1 MSYQVLARKWR
12 PRSFREMIGQTHV
25 LKALINALDN
35 QRLHHAYLF
44 TGTRGVGKTTI
55 ARIIAKCVNCEIG
68 ITSTPCGTCSVCREI
83 DEGRFVDLIEID
95 AASRTKV
102 EDTREL
108 LDNVQY
114 APSRGRFKVYLID
127 EVHMLSSHSFNALL
141 KTLEEPPP
149 YVKFILATTDPQK
162 LPATILSRCLQFS
175 LKNMTPERVVEHLT
189 HVLGVENVP
198 FEDDALWLL
207 GRAADGSMRDAMS
220 LTDQAIAF
228 GEGKVLA
235 ADVRAMLGT
244 LDHGQVYGVLQAL
257 LEGDARGL
265 LEAVRHLAEQ
275 GPDWNGV
282 LAEMLNV
289 LHRVAVAQAL
299 PEAVD
304 NGQGDRDRVLAVAQ
318 ALPAE
323 DVQFY
328 YQMGL
333 IGRRDLPLAPDPRS
347 GFEMVLLR
355 MLAFRPAGGGE
366 APPQTLKPLGISQA
380 TVDSSQGVAAP
391 IAAPV
396 PQATS
401 MAGAAV
407 PAAGPVAGGNAP
419 ASASAATV
427 QAPVTPA
434 QREEAPVANPAVGDN
449 APVPAPASAAT
460 AQVPVAAAQRQAA
473 PAASTMTAVDNSV
486 PAPAPTSSAPVP
498 AAVSQREVAA
508 AASPVAS
515 TDSPATRAAPAP
527 SPAAVDDPSLPWNSS
542 AAPLQNEPEAYDE
555 PLLETEAEQPM
566 LTPMPAPTP
575 ACVVPPAP
583 EREEAPED
591 EGDAIDSAAPHLQ
604 AIPDDFGPAGMDR
617 DDEPPLDEDYYP
629 ADIDASGYSFL
640 DDLAS
645 ATPEPVAAPE
655 PLPAS
660 QPASGLALQWL
671 ELFPKLPIS
680 GLTASIAANCSLIA
694 VRGDEWLLHLDPAQ
708 SALFNAT
715 QQRRLNDAL
724 NQYHGRTIGL
734 KIELVRPEQETPAQA
749 SSRRRV
755 ERQHDA
761 EASIQADPFIQ
772 QMMQKFG
779 ATVRNDTIEP
789 VDVPVSQNG

>member
-12 PRSFREMIGQTHV
+12 PRSFREMVGQTHV
-25 LKALINALDN
+25 LKALINALDS

-55 ARIIAKCVNCEIG
+55 ARIIAKCLNCETG
-68 ITSTPCGTCSVCREI
+68 ITSTPCGECSVCREI

-189 HVLGVENVP
+189 HVLSVENVP

-228 GEGKVLA
+228 GEGKVMA

-244 LDHGQVYGVLQAL
+244 LDHGQVYDVLHAL
-257 LEGDARGL
+257 LDGDAKAL

-282 LAEMLNV
+282 LSEILNV
-289 LHRVAVAQAL
+289 LHRVAIAQAL
-299 PEAVD
+299 PEGVD
-304 NGQGDRDRVLAVAQ
+304 NGHGDRDRVLALAQ

-333 IGRRDLPLAPDPRS
+333 IGRRDLPLAPDPRG

-355 MLAFRPAGGGE
+355 MLAFRPADTAD
-366 APPQTLKPLGISQA
+366 APRQPLKPVGISQA
-380 TVDSSQGVAAP
+380 TVDSANSVAGAPRVAPVVAPASVAAAPVVAAP
-391 IAAPV
+391 IQPVAEVVAPV
-396 PQATS
+396 PT
-401 MAGAAV
+401 
-407 PAAGPVAGGNAP
+407 PEPVAP
-419 ASASAATV
+419 EV
-427 QAPVTPA
+427 
-434 QREEAPVANPAVGDN
+434 
-449 APVPAPASAAT
+449 VPAPVVEVVAE
-460 AQVPVAAAQRQAA
+460 PVAIVEEV
-473 PAASTMTAVDNSV
+473 VD
-486 PAPAPTSSAPVP
+486 
-498 AAVSQREVAA
+498 
-508 AASPVAS
+508 
-515 TDSPATRAAPAP
+515 
-527 SPAAVDDPSLPWNSS
+527 LPWND
-542 AAPLQNEPEAYDE
+542 PVEPEIVQQPAVE
-555 PLLETEAEQPM
+555 SVLETIAEQPG
-566 LTPMPAPTP
+566 LTPMPTPTP
-575 ACVVPPAP
+575 DSVVPDAP
-583 EREEAPED
+583 EWAAAPIPEP
-591 EGDAIDSAAPHLQ
+591 SAAEVDVATP
-604 AIPDDFGPAGMDR
+604 GMDL
-617 DDEPPLDEDYYP
+617 DDEPPLDEDYIEP
-629 ADIDASGYSFL
+629 DMDSAYSYL
-640 DDLAS
+640 DELAS
-645 ATPEPVAAPE
+645 EHAAEPAPAPE
-655 PLPAS
+655 PEPAAM
-660 QPASGLALQWL
+660 PATGLALQWL

-680 GLTASIAANCSLIA
+680 GMTGSIAANCTLIA
-694 VRGDEWLLHLDPAQ
+694 VDGDHWLLHLDPAH

-724 NQYHGRTIGL
+724 NQYHQRTL
-734 KIELVRPEQETPAQA
+734 TVSIELIKPEQETPAQA
-749 SSRRRV
+749 ASRRRAD
-755 ERQHDA
+755 RQREA
-761 EASIQADPFIQ
+761 EDSIHGDPFIQ
-772 QMMQKFG
+772 QMMQQFG
-779 ATVRNDTIEP
+779 AVIRNDTIEP
-789 VDVPVSQNG
+789 VEALVSQG

>member
-1 MSYQVLARKWR
+1 MV
-12 PRSFREMIGQTHV
+12 GQTHV
-25 LKALINALDN
+25 LKALINALDS

-55 ARIIAKCVNCEIG
+55 ARIIAKCLNCETG
-68 ITSTPCGTCSVCREI
+68 ITSSPCGECSVCREI

-189 HVLGVENVP
+189 HVLTAENVP

-207 GRAADGSMRDAMS
+207 GSAADGSMRDAMS

-235 ADVRAMLGT
+235 TDVRAMLGT
-244 LDHGQVYGVLQAL
+244 LDHGQVYDVLHAL
-257 LEGDARGL
+257 IEGDAKAL

-282 LAEMLNV
+282 LSEILNV
-289 LHRVAVAQAL
+289 LHRVAIAQAL
-299 PEAVD
+299 PEGVD
-304 NGQGDRDRVLAVAQ
+304 NGHGDRDRVLALAQ

-333 IGRRDLPLAPDPRS
+333 IGRRDLPLAPDPRG

-355 MLAFRPAGGGE
+355 MLAFRPADTAD
-366 APPQTLKPLGISQA
+366 APRQPLKPVGISQA
-380 TVDSSQGVAAP
+380 TVDS
-391 IAAPV
+391 
-396 PQATS
+396 
-401 MAGAAV
+401 
-407 PAAGPVAGGNAP
+407 
-419 ASASAATV
+419 
-427 QAPVTPA
+427 
-434 QREEAPVANPAVGDN
+434 AN
-449 APVPAPASAAT
+449 S
-460 AQVPVAAAQRQAA
+460 VAAAPKPAPVVAA
-473 PAASTMTAVDNSV
+473 AVALT
-486 PAPAPTSSAPVP
+486 PAPAPVAAPVAEP
-498 AAVSQREVAA
+498 EPVAAVVEAQPEPE
-508 AASPVAS
+508 PVAVE
-515 TDSPATRAAPAP
+515 TV
-527 SPAAVDDPSLPWNSS
+527 VDLPWNDPVEAEAEPAPVQQPAVEPVLETAGEQPELPPMPLPTPDSVVPDAPEWA
-542 AAPLQNEPEAYDE
+542 AAPIPEPSVADVD
-555 PLLETEAEQPM
+555 AA
-566 LTPMPAPTP
+566 TP
-575 ACVVPPAP
+575 
-583 EREEAPED
+583 
-591 EGDAIDSAAPHLQ
+591 
-604 AIPDDFGPAGMDR
+604 GMDM
-617 DDEPPLDEDYYP
+617 DDEPPLDEDYIEP
-629 ADIDASGYSFL
+629 DMDSAYSYL
-640 DDLAS
+640 DELAS
-645 ATPEPVAAPE
+645 EHAADPEPEPEPEPAAAP
-655 PLPAS
+655 AT
-660 QPASGLALQWL
+660 GLALQWL

-680 GLTASIAANCSLIA
+680 GMTGSIAANCTLIA
-694 VRGDEWLLHLDPAQ
+694 VDGDHWLMHLDPAH

-724 NQYHGRTIGL
+724 NQFHGRTL
-734 KIELVRPEQETPAQA
+734 TLTIELIKPEQETPAQA
-749 SSRRRV
+749 ASRRRAN
-755 ERQHDA
+755 RQREA
-761 EASIQADPFIQ
+761 EESIHGDPFIQ
-772 QMMQKFG
+772 QMVQQFG
-779 ATVRNDTIEP
+779 AVVRSDTIEP
-789 VDVPVSQNG
+789 VDALVTQG

>member
-12 PRSFREMIGQTHV
+12 PRSFREMVGQTHV
-25 LKALINALDN
+25 LKALINALDS

-55 ARIIAKCVNCEIG
+55 ARIIAKCLNCETG

-175 LKNMTPERVVEHLT
+175 LKNMTPERVVEHLS
-189 HVLGVENVP
+189 HVLSVENVP

-244 LDHGQVYGVLQAL
+244 LDHGQVFDLLHAL
-257 LEGDARGL
+257 IQGDAKAL

-282 LAEMLNV
+282 LSEILNV
-289 LHRVAVAQAL
+289 FHRVAIAQAL
-299 PEAVD
+299 PEGVD
-304 NGQGDRDRVLAVAQ
+304 NGHGDRDRVLALAQ
-318 ALPAE
+318 AMPAE

-333 IGRRDLPLAPDPRS
+333 IGRRDLPLAPDPRG

-355 MLAFRPAGGGE
+355 MLAFRPADTGD
-366 APPQTLKPLGISQA
+366 APSQPLKPVGISQA
-380 TVDSSQGVAAP
+380 TVDSAQAVATAAALTPVATPVPEPVAAP
-391 IAAPV
+391 EPQVAP
-396 PQATS
+396 PPT
-401 MAGAAV
+401 
-407 PAAGPVAGGNAP
+407 
-419 ASASAATV
+419 
-427 QAPVTPA
+427 
-434 QREEAPVANPAVGDN
+434 
-449 APVPAPASAAT
+449 
-460 AQVPVAAAQRQAA
+460 
-473 PAASTMTAVDNSV
+473 
-486 PAPAPTSSAPVP
+486 PAPAPVVEPRAPVV
-498 AAVSQREVAA
+498 AEV
-508 AASPVAS
+508 
-515 TDSPATRAAPAP
+515 D
-527 SPAAVDDPSLPWNSS
+527 LPWNEPAVPVVEQVPTPEPVLETVSEPPALPPMPLPTPDS
-542 AAPLQNEPEAYDE
+542 VVPDAPQWTAAPIPEP
-555 PLLETEAEQPM
+555 TAEQ
-566 LTPMPAPTP
+566 
-575 ACVVPPAP
+575 V
-583 EREEAPED
+583 
-591 EGDAIDSAAPHLQ
+591 DAALS
-604 AIPDDFGPAGMDR
+604 GMDR
-617 DDEPPLDEDYYP
+617 DDEPPLDEDYIEP
-629 ADIDASGYSFL
+629 DMDSAAYSYL
-640 DDLAS
+640 DELAS
-645 ATPEPVAAPE
+645 EHAAEHEPAPE
-655 PLPAS
+655 PEP
-660 QPASGLALQWL
+660 QPAAMPATGLALEWL
-671 ELFPKLPIS
+671 NMFPKLPVS
-680 GLTASIAANCSLIA
+680 GMTASIGANCTLISA
-694 VRGDEWLLHLDPAQ
+694 EGDEWLLHLDPAH

-724 NQYHGRTIGL
+724 NQHLQRTL
-734 KIELVRPEQETPAQA
+734 KVTIELIKPEQETPAQA
-749 SSRRRV
+749 AARLRA
-755 ERQHDA
+755 ERQRLA
-761 EASIQADPFIQ
+761 EESIYADPLVQHMIQ
-772 QMMQKFG
+772 QFD
-779 ATVRNDTIEP
+779 AAVRDDTIQP
-789 VDVPVSQNG
+789 VDVVEPQAS

>member
-12 PRSFREMIGQTHV
+12 PRSFREMVGQTHV
-25 LKALINALDN
+25 LKALINALDS

-55 ARIIAKCVNCEIG
+55 ARIIAKCLNCETG

-228 GEGKVLA
+228 GEGKVMA

-244 LDHGQVYGVLQAL
+244 LDHGQVYDVLHALIEGDAKAL
-257 LEGDARGL
+257 LEG
-265 LEAVRHLAEQ
+265 VRHLAEQ

-282 LAEMLNV
+282 LSEILNV
-289 LHRVAVAQAL
+289 LHRVAIAQAL
-299 PEAVD
+299 PDGVD
-304 NGQGDRDRVLAVAQ
+304 NGQGDRDRVLALAQ

-333 IGRRDLPLAPDPRS
+333 IGRRDLPLAPDPRG

-355 MLAFRPAGGGE
+355 MLAFRPADTAD
-366 APPQTLKPLGISQA
+366 APRQPLKPVGISQA
-380 TVDSSQGVAAP
+380 TVDSAHSV
-391 IAAPV
+391 
-396 PQATS
+396 
-401 MAGAAV
+401 AGA
-407 PAAGPVAGGNAP
+407 
-419 ASASAATV
+419 
-427 QAPVTPA
+427 
-434 QREEAPVANPAVGDN
+434 
-449 APVPAPASAAT
+449 
-460 AQVPVAAAQRQAA
+460 VPVA
-473 PAASTMTAVDNSV
+473 
-486 PAPAPTSSAPVP
+486 PV
-498 AAVSQREVAA
+498 VAA
-508 AASPVAS
+508 APPVA
-515 TDSPATRAAPAP
+515 A
-527 SPAAVDDPSLPWNSS
+527 
-542 AAPLQNEPEAYDE
+542 
-555 PLLETEAEQPM
+555 
-566 LTPMPAPTP
+566 PAPTP
-575 ACVVPPAP
+575 APVAPVAPVVEPEPVVHVAP
-583 EREEAPED
+583 EPAAAVEEVVDLPWNDPVEPAAALQPAVEPVLETVAEQPDLTPMPVPVPDSVVLDAPEW
-591 EGDAIDSAAPHLQ
+591 AAAP
-604 AIPDDFGPAGMDR
+604 IPEPSVAQVDAATPGMDL
-617 DDEPPLDEDYYP
+617 DDEPPLDEDYIEP
-629 ADIDASGYSFL
+629 DMDSAYSYL
-640 DDLAS
+640 DELAS
-645 ATPEPVAAPE
+645 EHTAEPAPAPE
-655 PLPAS
+655 PEPAAM
-660 QPASGLALQWL
+660 PATGLALQWL

-680 GLTASIAANCSLIA
+680 GMTGSIAANCTLIA
-694 VRGDEWLLHLDPAQ
+694 VEGDQWLLHLDPAH

-724 NQYHGRTIGL
+724 NQLLQRTLTIS
-734 KIELVRPEQETPAQA
+734 IELIKPEQETPAQA
-749 SSRRRV
+749 SSRRRAN
-755 ERQHDA
+755 RQREA
-761 EASIQADPFIQ
+761 EDSIHGDPFIQ
-772 QMMQKFG
+772 QMMQQFG
-779 ATVRNDTIEP
+779 AVIRNDTIEP
-789 VDVPVSQNG
+789 VEALVSQG

>member
-12 PRSFREMIGQTHV
+12 PRSFREMVGQTHV
-25 LKALINALDN
+25 LKALINALDS

-55 ARIIAKCVNCEIG
+55 ARIIAKCLNCETG

-228 GEGKVLA
+228 GEGQVMA

-244 LDHGQVYGVLQAL
+244 LDHGQVFDVLHAL
-257 LEGDARGL
+257 IEGDAKAL
-265 LEAVRHLAEQ
+265 LEAVRHLSEQ

-282 LAEMLNV
+282 LSEILNV
-289 LHRVAVAQAL
+289 LHRVAIAQAL
-299 PEAVD
+299 PEGVD
-304 NGQGDRDRVLAVAQ
+304 NGHGDRDRVLALAQ

-333 IGRRDLPLAPDPRS
+333 IGRRDLPLAPDPRG

-355 MLAFRPAGGGE
+355 MLAFRPADTAG
-366 APPQTLKPLGISQA
+366 APRQPLKPVGISQA
-380 TVDSSQGVAAP
+380 TVDSAK
-391 IAAPV
+391 
-396 PQATS
+396 
-401 MAGAAV
+401 
-407 PAAGPVAGGNAP
+407 PVAG
-419 ASASAATV
+419 
-427 QAPVTPA
+427 APVVSP
-434 QREEAPVANPAVGDN
+434 EPAPV
-449 APVPAPASAAT
+449 VPAPVVAE
-460 AQVPVAAAQRQAA
+460 PVAVPEPIVA
-473 PAASTMTAVDNSV
+473 PEPEPEPVEAV
-486 PAPAPTSSAPVP
+486 
-498 AAVSQREVAA
+498 
-508 AASPVAS
+508 
-515 TDSPATRAAPAP
+515 
-527 SPAAVDDPSLPWNSS
+527 VDLPWNDPVE
-542 AAPLQNEPEAYDE
+542 AVVEQQPAVEPV
-555 PLLETEAEQPM
+555 LETIGEQPE
-566 LTPMPAPTP
+566 LTPMPTPTP
-575 ACVVPPAP
+575 DSVVPDAP
-583 EREEAPED
+583 ELVSGPVPEPTIA
-591 EGDAIDSAAPHLQ
+591 EVVT
-604 AIPDDFGPAGMDR
+604 AIPDIDL
-617 DDEPPLDEDYYP
+617 DDEPPLDEDYIEP
-629 ADIDASGYSFL
+629 DMDSAYSYL

-645 ATPEPVAAPE
+645 EHTAEPAPE
-655 PLPAS
+655 PEPEPAAM
-660 QPASGLALQWL
+660 PATGLALQWL

-680 GLTASIAANCSLIA
+680 GMTGSIAANCTLIA
-694 VRGDEWLLHLDPAQ
+694 IEGDHWLLHLDPAH

-715 QQRRLNDAL
+715 QQRRLNDSL
-724 NQYHGRTIGL
+724 NQYHGRTL
-734 KIELVRPEQETPAQA
+734 TVSIELIKPEQETPAQA
-749 SSRRRV
+749 ASRRRV
-755 ERQHDA
+755 NRQREA
-761 EASIQADPFIQ
+761 EESIHGDPLIQ
-772 QMMQKFG
+772 QMMEQFG
-779 ATVRNDTIEP
+779 AVVRHDTIEP
-789 VDVPVSQNG
+789 VEALVTAQG

>member
-12 PRSFREMIGQTHV
+12 PRSFREMVGQTHV

-55 ARIIAKCVNCEIG
+55 ARIIAKCLNCETG

-127 EVHMLSSHSFNALL
+127 EVHMLSTHSFNALL

-175 LKNMTPERVVEHLT
+175 LKNMSPERVVEHLS
-189 HVLGVENVP
+189 HVLGAENVP
-198 FEDDALWLL
+198 FEEDALWLL

-257 LEGDARGL
+257 LEGDARAL
-265 LEAVRHLAEQ
+265 LEAVRDLAEQ

-282 LAEMLNV
+282 LSEMLNV
-289 LHRVAVAQAL
+289 LHRVAIAQAL

-304 NGQGDRDRVLAVAQ
+304 NGHGDRDRVLALAG

-333 IGRRDLPLAPDPRS
+333 IGRRDLPLAPDPRG

-355 MLAFRPAGGGE
+355 MLAFRPADADD
-366 APPQTLKPLGISQA
+366 APKPVLKPVGISQA
-380 TVDSSQGVAAP
+380 TADPARPVAATAPAVVPAVAATPVVEAPAEVETPVQAPEPEPEVAAP
-391 IAAPV
+391 APMPEPEPEVLAAAPEPTVEEAVIDLPWEAPAAPV
-396 PQATS
+396 
-401 MAGAAV
+401 AV
-407 PAAGPVAGGNAP
+407 AP
-419 ASASAATV
+419 A
-427 QAPVTPA
+427 
-434 QREEAPVANPAVGDN
+434 
-449 APVPAPASAAT
+449 
-460 AQVPVAAAQRQAA
+460 PVAAA
-473 PAASTMTAVDNSV
+473 P
-486 PAPAPTSSAPVP
+486 
-498 AAVSQREVAA
+498 
-508 AASPVAS
+508 
-515 TDSPATRAAPAP
+515 
-527 SPAAVDDPSLPWNSS
+527 
-542 AAPLQNEPEAYDE
+542 QNTPQPEPQGGMPDYDE
-555 PLLETEAEQPM
+555 PPFD
-566 LTPMPAPTP
+566 P
-575 ACVVPPAP
+575 
-583 EREEAPED
+583 
-591 EGDAIDSAAPHLQ
+591 SAYGAV
-604 AIPDDFGPAGMDR
+604 AMDR
-617 DDEPPLDEDYYP
+617 DDDIPPDEDYYAPEADP
-629 ADIDASGYSFL
+629 AGFSYL
-640 DDLAS
+640 DELAEHVHE
-645 ATPEPVAAPE
+645 AEPAPAPE
-655 PLPAS
+655 PLPAA
-660 QPASGLALQWL
+660 QPATGLALQWL
-671 ELFPKLPIS
+671 ELFPQLPVS
-680 GLTASIAANCSLIA
+680 GMTGNIAANCTLIA
-694 VRGDEWLLHLDPAQ
+694 VDGDQWLLHLDPGQ
-708 SALFNAT
+708 GALFNST
-715 QQRRLNDAL
+715 QQRRLNEAL
-724 NQYHGRTIGL
+724 NQHLGRTLQL

-749 SSRRRV
+749 AARKRA
-755 ERQHDA
+755 ERQREA
-761 EASIQADPFIQ
+761 EVSIEQDPLIQ
-772 QMMQKFG
+772 QMVRQFG
-779 ATVRNDTIEP
+779 ATVRHDTIEP
-789 VDVPVSQNG
+789 VESALASQGQ

>member
-12 PRSFREMIGQTHV
+12 PRSFREMVGQTHV
-25 LKALINALDN
+25 LKALINALDS

-55 ARIIAKCVNCEIG
+55 ARIIAKCLNCETG

-228 GEGKVLA
+228 GEGKVMA

-244 LDHGQVYGVLQAL
+244 LDHGQVYDVLHAL
-257 LEGDARGL
+257 INGDAKAL

-282 LAEMLNV
+282 LSEILNV
-289 LHRVAVAQAL
+289 LHRVAIAQAL
-299 PEAVD
+299 PDGVD
-304 NGQGDRDRVLAVAQ
+304 NGHGDRDRVLALAQ

-333 IGRRDLPLAPDPRS
+333 IGRRDLPLAPDPRG

-355 MLAFRPAGGGE
+355 MLAFRPADSAD
-366 APPQTLKPLGISQA
+366 APRQPLKPVGISQA
-380 TVDSSQGVAAP
+380 TVDSAQSV
-391 IAAPV
+391 
-396 PQATS
+396 
-401 MAGAAV
+401 AGAAV
-407 PAAGPVAGGNAP
+407 A
-419 ASASAATV
+419 
-427 QAPVTPA
+427 APV
-434 QREEAPVANPAVGDN
+434 
-449 APVPAPASAAT
+449 S
-460 AQVPVAAAQRQAA
+460 VAAAPVVAPVVEAA
-473 PAASTMTAVDNSV
+473 PAV
-486 PAPAPTSSAPVP
+486 APVVAPAPVP
-498 AAVSQREVAA
+498 AAPVVPVPQPVVETPAQAA
-508 AASPVAS
+508 PVAVEEV
-515 TDSPATRAAPAP
+515 
-527 SPAAVDDPSLPWNSS
+527 VDLPWND
-542 AAPLQNEPEAYDE
+542 PVEPVVVQQPAVE
-555 PLLETEAEQPM
+555 PMLETAAEQPE
-566 LTPMPAPTP
+566 LTPMPTPTP
-575 ACVVPPAP
+575 DSVVPDAP
-583 EREEAPED
+583 EWVSAPVPEPSVA
-591 EGDAIDSAAPHLQ
+591 EVDAATPGIDL
-604 AIPDDFGPAGMDR
+604 
-617 DDEPPLDEDYYP
+617 DDEPPLDEDYIEP
-629 ADIDASGYSFL
+629 DMDSAYSYL
-640 DDLAS
+640 DELAS
-645 ATPEPVAAPE
+645 EHTADPEPEPE
-655 PLPAS
+655 PLPAA
-660 QPASGLALQWL
+660 QPATGLALEWL

-680 GLTASIAANCSLIA
+680 GMTASIAANCTLIA
-694 VRGDEWLLHLDPAQ
+694 AEGDNWLLHLDPAH

-724 NQYHGRTIGL
+724 NQYHQRTL
-734 KIELVRPEQETPAQA
+734 TVSIELIKPEQETPAQA
-749 SSRRRV
+749 ASRRRAN
-755 ERQHDA
+755 RQREA
-761 EASIQADPFIQ
+761 EESIHGDPFIQ
-772 QMMQKFG
+772 QMVREFG
-779 ATVRNDTIEP
+779 AVVRHDTIEP
-789 VDVPVSQNG
+789 VEALVSQG

>member
-12 PRSFREMIGQTHV
+12 PRSFREMVGQTHV
-25 LKALINALDN
+25 LKALINALDS

-55 ARIIAKCVNCEIG
+55 ARIIAKCLNCETG
-68 ITSTPCGTCSVCREI
+68 ITSTPCGECSVCREI

-228 GEGKVLA
+228 GEGKVMA

-244 LDHGQVYGVLQAL
+244 LDHGQVYDVLHAL
-257 LEGDARGL
+257 IDGDAKAL

-282 LAEMLNV
+282 LSEILNV
-289 LHRVAVAQAL
+289 LHRVAIAQAL
-299 PEAVD
+299 PDGVD
-304 NGQGDRDRVLAVAQ
+304 NGHGDRDRVLALAQ

-333 IGRRDLPLAPDPRS
+333 IGRRDLPLAPDPRG

-355 MLAFRPAGGGE
+355 MLAFRPADTAD
-366 APPQTLKPLGISQA
+366 APRQALKPVGISQA
-380 TVDSSQGVAAP
+380 TADSAK
-391 IAAPV
+391 
-396 PQATS
+396 
-401 MAGAAV
+401 
-407 PAAGPVAGGNAP
+407 
-419 ASASAATV
+419 
-427 QAPVTPA
+427 
-434 QREEAPVANPAVGDN
+434 
-449 APVPAPASAAT
+449 
-460 AQVPVAAAQRQAA
+460 PVAAAPVAA
-473 PAASTMTAVDNSV
+473 PAVASA
-486 PAPAPTSSAPVP
+486 P
-498 AAVSQREVAA
+498 AAVP
-508 AASPVAS
+508 PVME
-515 TDSPATRAAPAP
+515 AAPAP
-527 SPAAVDDPSLPWNSS
+527 VVEPEPVPEPVAEVVIDLPWND
-542 AAPLQNEPEAYDE
+542 PVEPEIVQQPVVE
-555 PLLETEAEQPM
+555 PVLETVAEQPD
-566 LTPMPAPTP
+566 LPPMPLPTP
-575 ACVVPPAP
+575 DSVVP
-583 EREEAPED
+583 EAPEWV
-591 EGDAIDSAAPHLQ
+591 AAPMPEPTVADVDMATPGVDL
-604 AIPDDFGPAGMDR
+604 
-617 DDEPPLDEDYYP
+617 DDEPPLDEDYIEP
-629 ADIDASGYSFL
+629 DMDSAYSYL

-645 ATPEPVAAPE
+645 EHAAEPAPE
-655 PLPAS
+655 PEPEPAAM
-660 QPASGLALQWL
+660 PATGLALQWL
-671 ELFPKLPIS
+671 ELFPKLPIT
-680 GLTASIAANCSLIA
+680 GMTGSIAANCTLIA
-694 VRGDEWLLHLDPAQ
+694 VEGDHWLLHLDPAH

-724 NQYHGRTIGL
+724 NQYHQRTL
-734 KIELVRPEQETPAQA
+734 TLSIELIKPEQETPAQA
-749 SSRRRV
+749 ASRRRAD
-755 ERQHDA
+755 RQREA
-761 EASIQADPFIQ
+761 EESIHSDPFIQ
-772 QMMQKFG
+772 QMMQQFG
-779 ATVRNDTIEP
+779 AVVRHDTIEP
-789 VDVPVSQNG
+789 VEAPVTQGS

>member
-1 MSYQVLARKWR
+1 MV
-12 PRSFREMIGQTHV
+12 GQTHV

-55 ARIIAKCVNCEIG
+55 ARIIAKCLNCETG

-127 EVHMLSSHSFNALL
+127 EVHMLSTHSFNALL

-175 LKNMTPERVVEHLT
+175 LKNMSPERVVEHLT
-189 HVLGVENVP
+189 HVLGAENVP
-198 FEDDALWLL
+198 FEEDALWLL

-228 GEGKVLA
+228 GEGRVLA

-257 LEGDARGL
+257 LEGDARAL
-265 LEAVRHLAEQ
+265 LAAVRDLAEQ

-282 LAEMLNV
+282 LSEMLNV
-289 LHRVAVAQAL
+289 LHRVAIAQAL

-304 NGQGDRDRVLAVAQ
+304 NGQGDRDRVLALAQ

-333 IGRRDLPLAPDPRS
+333 IGRRDLPLAPDPRG

-355 MLAFRPAGGGE
+355 MLAFRPADTDD
-366 APPQTLKPLGISQA
+366 APRPVLKPTGISQA
-380 TVDSSQGVAAP
+380 TADPTQ
-391 IAAPV
+391 
-396 PQATS
+396 
-401 MAGAAV
+401 
-407 PAAGPVAGGNAP
+407 
-419 ASASAATV
+419 
-427 QAPVTPA
+427 
-434 QREEAPVANPAVGDN
+434 
-449 APVPAPASAAT
+449 
-460 AQVPVAAAQRQAA
+460 PVAAAAVAVA
-473 PAASTMTAVDNSV
+473 PSV
-486 PAPAPTSSAPVP
+486 
-498 AAVSQREVAA
+498 
-508 AASPVAS
+508 AASPVAE
-515 TDSPATRAAPAP
+515 
-527 SPAAVDDPSLPWNSS
+527 V
-542 AAPLQNEPEAYDE
+542 AAPLPVAEPSIQAERPVVEVPAVAEVVEAPQAPAEPESGPELEPEPQPAEEVIDLPWEEPIATPAPVAPEQLPEPALAVEAASQQPDDDE
-555 PLLETEAEQPM
+555 PPFD
-566 LTPMPAPTP
+566 P
-575 ACVVPPAP
+575 
-583 EREEAPED
+583 
-591 EGDAIDSAAPHLQ
+591 SAYS
-604 AIPDDFGPAGMDR
+604 PAGMER
-617 DDEPPLDEDYYP
+617 DDEPPADEDYYAPDSDPVGFRYLDELAEHVQEEAP
-629 ADIDASGYSFL
+629 AR
-640 DDLAS
+640 
-645 ATPEPVAAPE
+645 APE
-655 PLPAS
+655 PLPAAM
-660 QPASGLALQWL
+660 PATGLALQWL
-671 ELFPKLPIS
+671 ELFPQLPVS
-680 GLTASIAANCSLIA
+680 GMTGNIAANCTLIA
-694 VRGDEWLLHLDPAQ
+694 AEGDDWLLHLDPGQ
-708 SALFNAT
+708 GALFNST

-724 NQYHGRTIGL
+724 NQQLGREIRL
-734 KIELVRPEQETPAQA
+734 KIELIRPEQETPAQA
-749 SSRRRV
+749 ASRKRA

-761 EASIQADPFIQ
+761 VVSIEQDPLIQ
-772 QMMQKFG
+772 QMIRQFG
-779 ATVRNDTIEP
+779 ATVRQDTIEP
-789 VDVPVSQNG
+789 VDALASQGQ

>member
-12 PRSFREMIGQTHV
+12 PRSFREMVGQTHV
-25 LKALINALDN
+25 LKALINALDS

-55 ARIIAKCVNCEIG
+55 ARIIAKCLNCETG
-68 ITSTPCGTCSVCREI
+68 ITSSPCGECSVCREI

-189 HVLGVENVP
+189 HVLTAESVP

-235 ADVRAMLGT
+235 TDVRAMLGT
-244 LDHGQVYGVLQAL
+244 LDHGQVFDVLHSL
-257 LEGDARGL
+257 IEGDAKAL

-282 LAEMLNV
+282 LSEILNV
-289 LHRVAVAQAL
+289 LHRVAIAQAL
-299 PEAVD
+299 PEGVD
-304 NGQGDRDRVLAVAQ
+304 NGHGDRDRVLALAQ

-333 IGRRDLPLAPDPRS
+333 IGRRDLPLAPDPRG

-355 MLAFRPAGGGE
+355 MLAFRPADTAD
-366 APPQTLKPLGISQA
+366 APRQPLKPVGISQA
-380 TVDSSQGVAAP
+380 TVDS
-391 IAAPV
+391 
-396 PQATS
+396 
-401 MAGAAV
+401 
-407 PAAGPVAGGNAP
+407 
-419 ASASAATV
+419 
-427 QAPVTPA
+427 
-434 QREEAPVANPAVGDN
+434 AN
-449 APVPAPASAAT
+449 S
-460 AQVPVAAAQRQAA
+460 VAAA
-473 PAASTMTAVDNSV
+473 PK
-486 PAPAPTSSAPVP
+486 PAPVV
-498 AAVSQREVAA
+498 AV
-508 AASPVAS
+508 
-515 TDSPATRAAPAP
+515 
-527 SPAAVDDPSLPWNSS
+527 AV
-542 AAPLQNEPEAYDE
+542 
-555 PLLETEAEQPM
+555 
-566 LTPMPAPTP
+566 APTP
-575 ACVVPPAP
+575 APVTARAPAP
-583 EREEAPED
+583 EPAPVAPVAEPEPEPTPVVAEAVVDLPWNDPVEAEAEPEPEPAQQPAVEPMLETAAEQPELPPMPLPTPDSVVPDAPEW
-591 EGDAIDSAAPHLQ
+591 AAAP
-604 AIPDDFGPAGMDR
+604 IPEPSVADVDAATPGTDM
-617 DDEPPLDEDYYP
+617 DDEPPLDEDYIEP
-629 ADIDASGYSFL
+629 DMDSAYSYL
-640 DDLAS
+640 DELAS
-645 ATPEPVAAPE
+645 EHAADPEPEPEPEPAAAP
-655 PLPAS
+655 AT
-660 QPASGLALQWL
+660 GLALQWL

-680 GLTASIAANCSLIA
+680 GMTGSIAANCTLIA
-694 VRGDEWLLHLDPAQ
+694 VDGDHWLMHLDPAH

-724 NQYHGRTIGL
+724 NQFHGRTL
-734 KIELVRPEQETPAQA
+734 TLTIELIKPEQETPAQA
-749 SSRRRV
+749 ASRRRAN
-755 ERQHDA
+755 RQREA
-761 EASIQADPFIQ
+761 EESIHGDPFIQ
-772 QMMQKFG
+772 QMVQQFG
-779 ATVRNDTIEP
+779 AVVRHDTIEP
-789 VDVPVSQNG
+789 VDALVAQG